1 MICLGFRVIRVMCGL
16 WGSNPND
23 SIQSRHARSIDEAE
37 AKIGPKGEAF
47 FMRLSVCSMFCT
59 TALTISFAANAA
71 AQTKTILPYD
81 HIHLNEPAAEA
92 SQWWEKNIPGGR
104 RITEAPNRIMYGS
117 TRLMFLGAQSSG
129 GSQGSVIEHLG
140 FSVPDLEAKMRELAA
155 INTKVIEPVK
165 DIPGLYKAA
174 LIESP
179 WGTQI
184 QLVQD
189 PELLGLHHVQLR
201 AQDPEAAYAW
211 LLDKFGGERTKIKG
225 QVDSVK
231 YAGMPGFSTVYIVV
245 ARGASAPSQGRAID
259 HIGWRST
266 AAILDT
272 KGMLEGK
279 KVQLTSQPSPLN
291 LPNGPPINYFYIAG
305 PDGARIEIVERPG
318 LKPGQ

>member
-1 MICLGFRVIRVMCGL
+1 
-16 WGSNPND
+16 
-23 SIQSRHARSIDEAE
+23 
-37 AKIGPKGEAF
+37 
-47 FMRLSVCSMFCT
+47 MRLFIRSVLRTVAVVIGFVT
-59 TALTISFAANAA
+59 TST
-71 AQTKTILPYD
+71 AQAKMILPYD

-117 TRLMFLGAQSSG
+117 TRLMFLGAKSSG

-165 DIPGLYKAA
+165 DVPGLYKTA

-179 WGTQI
+179 WGTQV

-201 AQDPEAAYAW
+201 LPDTEAAYTW

-225 QVDSVK
+225 QLDSVK
-231 YAGMPGFSTVYIVV
+231 YAGTGGFTTVYILIAKGESV
-245 ARGASAPSQGRAID
+245 PSQGRAID
-259 HIGWRST
+259 
-266 AAILDT
+266 
-272 KGMLEGK
+272 
-279 KVQLTSQPSPLN
+279 
-291 LPNGPPINYFYIAG
+291 
-305 PDGARIEIVERPG
+305 
-318 LKPGQ
+318 